1 MVELK
6 EGLIGGG
13 LNLYF
18 IYKFLRILTTPW
30 EKSEA
35 FKLGIVDDNGKILKK
50 KRALKTAEEK
60 ESYTMMHRLV
70 WKLKRLMEKV
80 PFGKSRLAS
89 YAAALWLIKENK
101 FQGTDEQLQESFLSF
116 LETNWKNDALILKE
130 NYEGDMDKKTF
141 SRLKKEFTIID
152 EMPNRKYKEKIN
164 SLLKDYHGKFKW
176 RDEVLYVT
184 KEIEKYVRSIIR
196 KIGAPITHDEI
207 QVSPNPMREGYE
219 EGTDEYKK
227 HTKKMTPGQEEVAI
241 DEEVFYWYIIKG
253 NTQKGKVAH
262 VGTERQLKL
271 KIRKPTFPSNHVL
284 MKSRKDLK
292 IGDKWKGSYMPEEVE
307 EGWKKGKYTIKDN
320 KGKILGTY
328 NSGGKAQKAMN
339 DLMQKGDYDKLEVS
353 IVEEI
358 ELDEL
363 GGYAGS
369 RHKKIERD
377 KYNKGRRGQGIKDD
391 VEVEEGSSDTAD
403 MYALMVKGMKAMPGS
418 KKQKDIIKQINHIRI
433 RLKMPL
439 MKEELELDE
448 VFNVGKMSDA
458 KLKAFIAGF
467 DSDERM
473 GMAAAMQLKAAKKE
487 ARKRGIK
494 EDDEI
499 DEANLN
505 DYVAKFKQ
513 KMGKT
518 TYQTMTDW
526 VDGIGGLTKRENK
539 TLKRVLEPFTEEVEI
554 DEYVPSFKVLAQPV
568 KDVYKILSKND
579 WVLKQPMGDDRVIKL
594 LKKYDDPKKVADE
607 IMKKHPLLKDE
618 EVEIDEKV
626 KPAKDVGL
634 ECMECG
640 HKFRHKNPKYG
651 ITKCPKCKSTDLD
664 LQFGEEV
671 KVDEVKSDYEDAIA
685 AFKAKGGNV
694 KKLKPGKK
702 FKSLFKQ
709 KGPKKLPRQ
718 AEETEKVAISEGRPK
733 IVDPDAVRAGDKEKQ
748 LRVAAQQKIYKPEE
762 VANIAR
768 KHKVRLDGEPAG
780 GKSWG
785 GDWEISLRGGITLDY
800 DYKNNET
807 YIKGWKVDRKKIRA
821 HITKY
826 EQGGSSYE
834 DLLGRGGLLNVRGFE
849 TAFELIGEELQL
861 TEGKKK
867 TEEEAPANNIGSGNV
882 NIDPHLKKKKKVK
895 TEEFSG
901 NKVFVVSAQ
910 RFHDSRLGKSRY
922 ARYEKYVGNDEVGE
936 AIRLYGRSNP
946 KLPIILKNSENG
958 AMLYLKYGSKR

>member
-116 LETNWKNDALILKE
+116 LETDWKNDALILKE

-152 EMPNRKYKEKIN
+152 EMPNRANMEKIN
-164 SLLKDYHGKFKW
+164 SLLKKYSGKFKW
-176 RDEVLYVT
+176 RDEVLYVDRG
-184 KEIEKYVRSIIR
+184 IESDVTSLIKKGGLTATI
-196 KIGAPITHDEI
+196 K
-207 QVSPNPMREGYE
+207 VSSNPMKEGYE

-262 VGTERQLKL
+262 VGTERQMKL
-271 KIRKPTFPSNHVL
+271 MIRKPTFPSNHVL

-292 IGDKWKGSYMPEEVE
+292 IGDKWKGSYIPEEVE
-307 EGWKKGKYTIKDN
+307 IDEMKWEAGVVYHQEFKNGDKVYFRADSVQKNKRWKGLSVDEFGGRQKKAKNASADEKSQGWVTTPKNEIPKGLKEEVE
-320 KGKILGTY
+320 
-328 NSGGKAQKAMN
+328 
-339 DLMQKGDYDKLEVS
+339 LE
-353 IVEEI
+353 
-358 ELDEL
+358 EL
-363 GGYAGS
+363 GGYGGS

-458 KLKAFIAGF
+458 KLKAFIGQF
-467 DSDERM
+467 DPDERM

-494 EDDEI
+494 
-499 DEANLN
+499 
-505 DYVAKFKQ
+505 
-513 KMGKT
+513 
-518 TYQTMTDW
+518 
-526 VDGIGGLTKRENK
+526 
-539 TLKRVLEPFTEEVEI
+539 
-554 DEYVPSFKVLAQPV
+554 
-568 KDVYKILSKND
+568 
-579 WVLKQPMGDDRVIKL
+579 
-594 LKKYDDPKKVADE
+594 
-607 IMKKHPLLKDE
+607 E

-733 IVDPDAVRAGDKEKQ
+733 IVDPTAPRAGDREKQ
-748 LRVAAQQKIYKPEE
+748 LRVAAQNKKYKPEE

-768 KHKVRLDGEPAG
+768 KHKVRMDGEPVPGERPNDLLIAV
-780 GKSWG
+780 
-785 GDWEISLRGGITLDY
+785 RGGIILDY
-800 DYKNNET
+800 DYTNNMT
-807 YIKGWKVDRKKIRA
+807 YIKGWKVDRKKIRT

-834 DLLGRGGLLNVRGFE
+834 DLIGVGRVLGVRGFE
-849 TAFELIGEELQL
+849 SAFELIGEELQL

>member
-50 KRALKTAEEK
+50 KRVLKTAEEK

-152 EMPNRKYKEKIN
+152 EMPNRANMEKIN
-164 SLLKDYHGKFKW
+164 SLLKKYSGKFKW
-176 RDEVLYVT
+176 RDEVLYVDRG
-184 KEIEKYVRSIIR
+184 IEKDVTSLIKKGGLTATI
-196 KIGAPITHDEI
+196 K
-207 QVSPNPMREGYE
+207 VSSNPMREGYE

-262 VGTERQLKL
+262 VGTERQMKL
-271 KIRKPTFPSNHVL
+271 MIRKPTFPSNHVL

-292 IGDKWKGSYMPEEVE
+292 IGDKWKGSYIPEEVFN
-307 EGWKKGKYTIKDN
+307 WYIIKGNT
-320 KGKILGTY
+320 
-328 NSGGKAQKAMN
+328 
-339 DLMQKGDYDKLEVS
+339 QKGIVAYVGTERQMKL
-353 IVEEI
+353 
-358 ELDEL
+358 
-363 GGYAGS
+363 
-369 RHKKIERD
+369 
-377 KYNKGRRGQGIKDD
+377 
-391 VEVEEGSSDTAD
+391 
-403 MYALMVKGMKAMPGS
+403 M
-418 KKQKDIIKQINHIRI
+418 IR
-433 RLKMPL
+433 KPTFPSGHVL
-439 MKEELELDE
+439 MKSRKD
-448 VFNVGKMSDA
+448 
-458 KLKAFIAGF
+458 LK
-467 DSDERM
+467 
-473 GMAAAMQLKAAKKE
+473 
-487 ARKRGIK
+487 
-494 EDDEI
+494 
-499 DEANLN
+499 
-505 DYVAKFKQ
+505 
-513 KMGKT
+513 
-518 TYQTMTDW
+518 
-526 VDGIGGLTKRENK
+526 IGDKWKGSYI
-539 TLKRVLEPFTEEVEI
+539 PEEVEI
-554 DEYVPSFKVLAQPV
+554 DEMKWEAGVVYHQEFKNGDKVYFRADSVQKNKRWKGLSVDEFGGRQKKAKNASADEKSQGWVTTPKNEIPKGLKEDVELEEGTWALPSSQTDYDNLMKIMKKPIPAGKAAKLLYGITGDDVLFDAIGEVEDDDKNGDVRSLV
-568 KDVYKILSKND
+568 KDF
-579 WVLKQPMGDDRVIKL
+579 LKQPNV
-594 LKKYDDPKKVADE
+594 KKH
-607 IMKKHPLLKDE
+607 MKKHGIKE
-618 EVEIDEKV
+618 EVEINEKV

-718 AEETEKVAISEGRPK
+718 AEEVEVDEDAKMGKQTDDNLRKIYKKALAADQSSPANEFMTKRIAKEMKKRGIKEKVEISEGRPK
-733 IVDPDAVRAGDKEKQ
+733 IVDPTAPRPGDREKQ
-748 LRVAAQQKIYKPEE
+748 LRVAAQNKKYKPEE

-768 KHKVRLDGEPAG
+768 KHKVRMDGEPVPGERPNDLLIAV
-780 GKSWG
+780 
-785 GDWEISLRGGITLDY
+785 RGGIILDY
-800 DYKNNET
+800 DYKQNMT
-807 YIKGWKVDRKKIRA
+807 YIKGWKVDRKKIRT

-834 DLLGRGGLLNVRGFE
+834 DLIGVGRVLGLRGFE
-849 TAFELIGEELQL
+849 SAFELIGEELQL
-861 TEGKKK
+861 KEQLKPLPHWAKDLRKKK
-867 TEEEAPANNIGSGNV
+867 KESQKEEAPSNNIGSGNV

-910 RFHDSRLGKSRY
+910 RFHDSRLGKARY

>member
-1 MVELK
+1 M
-6 EGLIGGG
+6 
-13 LNLYF
+13 
-18 IYKFLRILTTPW
+18 
-30 EKSEA
+30 
-35 FKLGIVDDNGKILKK
+35 
-50 KRALKTAEEK
+50 
-60 ESYTMMHRLV
+60 
-70 WKLKRLMEKV
+70 
-80 PFGKSRLAS
+80 
-89 YAAALWLIKENK
+89 
-101 FQGTDEQLQESFLSF
+101 
-116 LETNWKNDALILKE
+116 
-130 NYEGDMDKKTF
+130 
-141 SRLKKEFTIID
+141 
-152 EMPNRKYKEKIN
+152 
-164 SLLKDYHGKFKW
+164 
-176 RDEVLYVT
+176 
-184 KEIEKYVRSIIR
+184 
-196 KIGAPITHDEI
+196 
-207 QVSPNPMREGYE
+207 
-219 EGTDEYKK
+219 
-227 HTKKMTPGQEEVAI
+227 
-241 DEEVFYWYIIKG
+241 
-253 NTQKGKVAH
+253 
-262 VGTERQLKL
+262 
-271 KIRKPTFPSNHVL
+271 
-284 MKSRKDLK
+284 
-292 IGDKWKGSYMPEEVE
+292 
-307 EGWKKGKYTIKDN
+307 KKGKYTIKDN

-328 NSGGKAQKAMN
+328 NSGEKAQKAMD

-499 DEANLN
+499 DE
-505 DYVAKFKQ
+505 
-513 KMGKT
+513 
-518 TYQTMTDW
+518 
-526 VDGIGGLTKRENK
+526 
-539 TLKRVLEPFTEEVEI
+539 
-554 DEYVPSFKVLAQPV
+554 YVPSFKVLAQPV

-594 LKKYDDPKKVADE
+594 LKKYDDPKKVADV
-607 IMKKHPLLKDE
+607 IMKKHPLLKEEKTKEREISHAEYLKFGAGKDGKQWTTGQGKTTRYWTHRKE

-861 TEGKKK
+861 KEQLKPLPHWAKDLRKKK
-867 TEEEAPANNIGSGNV
+867 KDSDLRKKKKESQKEEAPANNIGSGNV

>member
-1 MVELK
+1 LAYGGFVQGQLK
-6 EGLIGGG
+6 RKGIDARFWKGR
-13 LNLYF
+13 LYVSKKE
-18 IYKFLRILTTPW
+18 IKKAK
-30 EKSEA
+30 E
-35 FKLGIVDDNGKILKK
+35 ILKQD
-50 KRALKTAEEK
+50 
-60 ESYTMMHRLV
+60 
-70 WKLKRLMEKV
+70 
-80 PFGKSRLAS
+80 PN
-89 YAAALWLIKENK
+89 I
-101 FQGTDEQLQESFLSF
+101 
-116 LETNWKNDALILKE
+116 
-130 NYEGDMDKKTF
+130 DKIPA
-141 SRLKKEFTIID
+141 II
-152 EMPNRKYKEKIN
+152 
-164 SLLKDYHGKFKW
+164 G
-176 RDEVLYVT
+176 
-184 KEIEKYVRSIIR
+184 
-196 KIGAPITHDEI
+196 
-207 QVSPNPMREGYE
+207 
-219 EGTDEYKK
+219 
-227 HTKKMTPGQEEVAI
+227 
-241 DEEVFYWYIIKG
+241 
-253 NTQKGKVAH
+253 
-262 VGTERQLKL
+262 
-271 KIRKPTFPSNHVL
+271 
-284 MKSRKDLK
+284 
-292 IGDKWKGSYMPEEVE
+292 
-307 EGWKKGKYTIKDN
+307 
-320 KGKILGTY
+320 
-328 NSGGKAQKAMN
+328 
-339 DLMQKGDYDKLEVS
+339 
-353 IVEEI
+353 
-358 ELDEL
+358 
-363 GGYAGS
+363 
-369 RHKKIERD
+369 
-377 KYNKGRRGQGIKDD
+377 
-391 VEVEEGSSDTAD
+391 
-403 MYALMVKGMKAMPGS
+403 
-418 KKQKDIIKQINHIRI
+418 
-433 RLKMPL
+433 
-439 MKEELELDE
+439 
-448 VFNVGKMSDA
+448 
-458 KLKAFIAGF
+458 
-467 DSDERM
+467 
-473 GMAAAMQLKAAKKE
+473 
-487 ARKRGIK
+487 
-494 EDDEI
+494 
-499 DEANLN
+499 
-505 DYVAKFKQ
+505 
-513 KMGKT
+513 
-518 TYQTMTDW
+518 
-526 VDGIGGLTKRENK
+526 
-539 TLKRVLEPFTEEVEI
+539 EEVEI

-733 IVDPDAVRAGDKEKQ
+733 IVDPDARRAGDEEKG

-785 GDWEISLRGGITLDY
+785 GDWEIAIRGGVTLDY
-800 DYKNNET
+800 NYKNNET
-807 YIKGWKVDRKKIRA
+807 YIKGWKVDRKKIRT

-861 TEGKKK
+861 KEQLKPLPHWAKDLRKKK
-867 TEEEAPANNIGSGNV
+867 KDSDLRKKKKESQKEEAPANNIGSGNV

>member
-1 MVELK
+1 
-6 EGLIGGG
+6 
-13 LNLYF
+13 
-18 IYKFLRILTTPW
+18 
-30 EKSEA
+30 
-35 FKLGIVDDNGKILKK
+35 
-50 KRALKTAEEK
+50 
-60 ESYTMMHRLV
+60 
-70 WKLKRLMEKV
+70 
-80 PFGKSRLAS
+80 

-152 EMPNRKYKEKIN
+152 ELAVHRKYMEKIN

-184 KEIEKYVRSIIR
+184 KEIEKDVRSIIR

-207 QVSPNPMREGYE
+207 QVSPNPMKERYE

-262 VGTERQLKL
+262 VGTERQMKL
-271 KIRKPTFPSNHVL
+271 MIRKPTFPSNHVL
-284 MKSRKDLK
+284 MKSRKRLTF
-292 IGDKWKGSYMPEEVE
+292 GDKWKGSYIPEEVE
-307 EGWKKGKYTIKDN
+307 LVEMKWEVGVVYHQEFQNGDRAYFRADSVLKNKRWKGMQVDEF
-320 KGKILGTY
+320 
-328 NSGGKAQKAMN
+328 GGKQKKAKN
-339 DLMQKGDYDKLEVS
+339 ATANENLPNWETTPKNEIPKGLK
-353 IVEEI
+353 EE
-358 ELDEL
+358 
-363 GGYAGS
+363 
-369 RHKKIERD
+369 
-377 KYNKGRRGQGIKDD
+377 
-391 VEVEEGSSDTAD
+391 VEVEEGAKFSASQLDTLKTEYSKLQKINPESPA
-403 MYALMVKGMKAMPGS
+403 YKKMKAALGKMS
-418 KKQKDIIKQINHIRI
+418 KEQLKQIKDAKIKFMQFTASELLR
-433 RLKMPL
+433 KMGEEVELEEGTWALPSSQTDYDNL
-439 MKEELELDE
+439 MKIMKKPIPAGKAAKLLYGITGDDVLFDAIGKVEDNNKNADVRSLVKDFLKQPNVKKHMKKHGIKEEVELEE

-458 KLKAFIAGF
+458 KLKAFIGQF
-467 DSDERM
+467 DPDERM

-494 EDDEI
+494 E
-499 DEANLN
+499 
-505 DYVAKFKQ
+505 
-513 KMGKT
+513 
-518 TYQTMTDW
+518 
-526 VDGIGGLTKRENK
+526 
-539 TLKRVLEPFTEEVEI
+539 EV
-554 DEYVPSFKVLAQPV
+554 
-568 KDVYKILSKND
+568 
-579 WVLKQPMGDDRVIKL
+579 G
-594 LKKYDDPKKVADE
+594 
-607 IMKKHPLLKDE
+607 
-618 EVEIDEKV
+618 IDEKV

-718 AEETEKVAISEGRPK
+718 AEEVEVDEDAKMGKQTDDNLRKIYKKALAADQSSPANEFMTKRIAKEMKKRGIKEKVEISEGRPK
-733 IVDPDAVRAGDKEKQ
+733 IVDPTAPRTGDREKQ
-748 LRVAAQQKIYKPEE
+748 LRVAAQNKKYKPEE

-768 KHKVRLDGEPAG
+768 KHKVRMDGEPVPG
-780 GKSWG
+780 ELPN
-785 GDWEISLRGGITLDY
+785 DWLIAVRGGIILDY
-800 DYKNNET
+800 DYKNNMT
-807 YIKGWKVDRKKIRA
+807 YIKGWKVDRKKIRT

-834 DLLGRGGLLNVRGFE
+834 DLIGVGRVLGLRGFE
-849 TAFELIGEELQL
+849 SAFELIGEELQL
-861 TEGKKK
+861 KEQLKPLPHWAKDLRKKK
-867 TEEEAPANNIGSGNV
+867 KESDLRKKKKESQKEEAPSNNIGSGNV

-910 RFHDSRLGKSRY
+910 RFHDSRLGKARY